1 MMKESIFPNKR
12 VTMKSKAIYAG
23 TFDPY
28 TNGHQDILERSLR
41 IFDEVTVLIAVS
53 AHKTPM
59 FTTEQ
64 RMEMLKSHFS
74 NEPRVRVDFWGGLLV
89 DYARKNKIDNIIRGL
104 RPTGDFEIEFQMASM
119 NNKLYPEIETVFL
132 MTEGQ
137 NYFISSTLVR
147 EIFHHGGD
155 ISDFVPD
162 AIRESI
168 KKLKS

>member
-1 MMKESIFPNKR
+1 
-12 VTMKSKAIYAG
+12 MKSKAIYAG
-23 TFDPY
+23 TFDPF

-41 IFDEVTVLIAVS
+41 IFDEVTILIAIS

-64 RMEMLKSHFS
+64 RYEMLKTHFS
-74 NEPRVRVDFWGGLLV
+74 NESRVKVDFWGGLLV
-89 DYARKNKIDNIIRGL
+89 EYARKHKIDNIIRGL

-147 EIFHHGGD
+147 EIFQHGGD
-155 ISDFVPD
+155 IAEFVPD
-162 AIRESI
+162 AIRDSI
-168 KKLKS
+168 KQLKS